1 MRVIVPK
8 NESLV
13 EQIIGSLHRGEAEAL
28 VLAEELAALLI
39 VDDQPARRVAL
50 RRGIEHTGTA
60 AVVAEA
66 GLAGVISVAD
76 VEPILR
82 RLQADGMRLTDAIV
96 ESVLERL
103 RPASPS

>member
-1 MRVIVPK
+1 LRVITPK

-13 EQIIGSLHRGEAEAL
+13 EQTVGSLHRGEAEAL
-28 VLAEELAALLI
+28 VLAEEFGALLI

-50 RRGIEHTGTA
+50 RRGSEHTGTA